1 MSNMRRAGQ
10 VATARDQTM
19 KPSPESFE
27 ADDELQKAVLAYI
40 AEQSEENSLALRK
53 AVSHL
58 QELIPWPDEEK
69 MCPAHQ
75 RMLDLMPEHLQW
87 PDPIWGD
94 SIFD

>member
-1 MSNMRRAGQ
+1 
-10 VATARDQTM
+10 M